1 MPVSYYAKFS
11 LFVATHTIRYAP
23 MFTGL
28 VREVGEVGWLRR
40 TDQAVQLLIEAPRIA
55 GRVRTGE
62 SVAVNGCCLT
72 VTAHRERQLM
82 FDLLQESLDRTN
94 LGALKPGD
102 PVNLERALRVDGRLG
117 GHFVQGHIDC
127 TAPVLEI
134 EEKGPDVRLDI
145 SLPAE
150 FARYAAFKGSIA
162 VNGTSLTIA
171 ALGPD
176 RFTVWV
182 IPHTLENTNL
192 GDLEVGDAV
201 NLEFDIL
208 AKYAERLLAG
218 RPAAD
223 A

>member
-1 MPVSYYAKFS
+1 
-11 LFVATHTIRYAP
+11 

-40 TDQAVQLLIEAPRIA
+40 SDQAVQMLVEAPRIA

-72 VTAHRERQLM
+72 VTAHRDRQLM

-117 GHFVQGHIDC
+117 GHFVQGHVDC
-127 TAPVLEI
+127 TAEVLAL
-134 EEKGPDVRLDI
+134 EEKGADLRLDI
-145 SLPAE
+145 ALPAE
-150 FARYAAFKGSIA
+150 FARYVAFKGSIA
-162 VNGTSLTIA
+162 VNGVSLTMA
-171 ALGPD
+171 EVKPA

-192 GDLEVGDAV
+192 GDLEVGQTV

-218 RPAAD
+218 RPAAES
-223 A
+223 